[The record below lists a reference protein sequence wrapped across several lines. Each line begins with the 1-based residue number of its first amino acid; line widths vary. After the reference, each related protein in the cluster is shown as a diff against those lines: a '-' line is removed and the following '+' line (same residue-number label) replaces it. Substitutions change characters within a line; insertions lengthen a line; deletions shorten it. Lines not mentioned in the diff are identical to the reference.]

1 MSRVFPERGAELFLA
16 GCPPNL
22 QTLQPLPQASRVVS
36 GWVGLGTQ
44 AQGWGSVG
52 LWGASRRSWQPER
65 GEAAW
70 QQQQTAGGGGRRAGS
85 TSTRV
90 AQGSSGGRASERASE
105 RARSSPGRK
114 RTFHT
119 LAWRDLQPARCN
131 GGGLCAA
138 PTLEPRSLKMIST
151 SKIFPNCCRDRERR
165 GGRQEKG
172 VMTAAALTIPL
183 PRCSGKED
191 PRDDLPFF
199 PLGRGHSRDGMPKV
213 LVPSLIR

>member
-1 MSRVFPERGAELFLA
+1 MPSQSTDSSASPTSLQGCEWLGRRGDP
-16 GCPPNL
+16 GP
-22 QTLQPLPQASRVVS
+22 
-36 GWVGLGTQ
+36 GL
-44 AQGWGSVG
+44 GSVG

-70 QQQQTAGGGGRRAGS
+70 QQQRTAGGGAEEQGVQAPVWLRGPRA
-85 TSTRV
+85 
-90 AQGSSGGRASERASE
+90 GGRAERASE

-131 GGGLCAA
+131 GDGLCAA

-172 VMTAAALTIPL
+172 VTTAAALTIPL

-191 PRDDLPFF
+191 PRDALPFF
-199 PLGRGHSRDGMPKV
+199 LWSAR
-213 LVPSLIR
+213 VPEPGSP

>member
-1 MSRVFPERGAELFLA
+1 MYVCLPGEGSRAYLCWVPSPSTDSEAPPRSLLA
-16 GCPPNL
+16 L
-22 QTLQPLPQASRVVS
+22 RMS
-36 GWVGLGTQ
+36 GWMGLGTQ
-44 AQGWGSVG
+44 AQGRGLGGSG
-52 LWGASRRSWQPER
+52 MQAGDPGSSKEEKQPGSNNRQLGAGAEEQGVQAPVWLR
-65 GEAAW
+65 GPR
-70 QQQQTAGGGGRRAGS
+70 AGG
-85 TSTRV
+85 
-90 AQGSSGGRASERASE
+90 RASE

-172 VMTAAALTIPL
+172 VMTA
-183 PRCSGKED
+183 
-191 PRDDLPFF
+191 
-199 PLGRGHSRDGMPKV
+199 
-213 LVPSLIR
+213 

>member
-1 MSRVFPERGAELFLA
+1 MPSQSTDSSASPTSLQ
-16 GCPPNL
+16 GCEWLGGLGDPGPGL
-22 QTLQPLPQASRVVS
+22 GVS
-36 GWVGLGTQ
+36 GALGCKQEVLAARKRRSSLAATTDSW
-44 AQGWGSVG
+44 GWGQK
-52 LWGASRRSWQPER
+52 SREYKHPCGS
-65 GEAAW
+65 GVL
-70 QQQQTAGGGGRRAGS
+70 GRAG
-85 TSTRV
+85 
-90 AQGSSGGRASERASE
+90 ERASE

>member
-1 MSRVFPERGAELFLA
+1 MVGRAWGPRPRAGGSGALGCKQEVLAARKRRSSLAATTDSWGRGAEEQ
-16 GCPPNL
+16 GV
-22 QTLQPLPQASRVVS
+22 QAPV
-36 GWVGLGTQ
+36 WL
-44 AQGWGSVG
+44 
-52 LWGASRRSWQPER
+52 R
-65 GEAAW
+65 GP
-70 QQQQTAGGGGRRAGS
+70 RA
-85 TSTRV
+85 
-90 AQGSSGGRASERASE
+90 GGRAGG

-183 PRCSGKED
+183 PRYSGKED
-191 PRDDLPFF
+191 PRDALPFF
-199 PLGRGHSRDGMPKV
+199 LWSTPA
-213 LVPSLIR
+213 